1 MSDDMFS
8 LFDNSGTIEVE
19 LTDEQ
24 NESLAK
30 VLELDEIK
38 VINERFRN
46 GTPTEND
53 LLNCVQHFQLT
64 LDNGIELDL
73 VEYKFYQQLVELYK
87 KRAKKS
93 ENGS

>member
-1 MSDDMFS
+1 MED
-8 LFDNSGTIEVE
+8 GAIEFE

-24 NESLAK
+24 AENLAK
-30 VLELDEIK
+30 VLKLDEIK
-38 VINERFRN
+38 AINERFRN

-53 LLNCVQHFQLT
+53 LLNCVQHFQIT

-73 VEYKFYQQLVELYK
+73 VEYRFYQQLVELYK

-93 ENGS
+93 KNGS

>member
-1 MSDDMFS
+1 MSDDM
-8 LFDNSGTIEVE
+8 LDLLDNSGTIEFD

-24 NESLAK
+24 AK
-30 VLELDEIK
+30 NLSKILGLDEIK
-38 VINERFRN
+38 AINERFAN

-53 LLNCVQHFQLT
+53 LLNCVQHFQVT
-64 LDNGIELDL
+64 LDNGIKLDL

-93 ENGS
+93 KSGS